1 MLRKMKKNE
10 KKVLLMMCMQ
20 FLRHYCMDQVQRVP
34 VKISGQNNHPF
45 AVKAMILVL
54 KIKIYTYSN
63 ESNN

>member
-1 MLRKMKKNE
+1 MIF
-10 KKVLLMMCMQ
+10 MQ

-45 AVKAMILVL
+45 AVKAMIVVL